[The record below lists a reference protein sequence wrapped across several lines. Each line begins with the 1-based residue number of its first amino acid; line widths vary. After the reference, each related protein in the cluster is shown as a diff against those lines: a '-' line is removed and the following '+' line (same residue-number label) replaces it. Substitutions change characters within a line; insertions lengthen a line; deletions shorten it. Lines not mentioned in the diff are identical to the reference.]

1 MNIFNEI
8 INAYQNNL
16 PFVAYRKPNTTTIK
30 GVFLQNNTLFY
41 TQNYTESGFVFA
53 PFDDKYPSVLFP
65 FTKAKRL
72 EETFIS
78 TKIISE
84 KNDFPFDDDSKENH
98 INLIKRG
105 LETIE
110 KGQFKKVVLSRK
122 EDVKLID
129 FDIFTTFKKLLQNYT
144 NAFVYV
150 WYHPKVGLWLG
161 ATPETLLQVQNNQFT
176 TMALAGTQVYKGTTD
191 VVWQEKELQEQQ
203 FVTDFIINN
212 LEKVTKNLQ
221 KSTVKTVKA
230 GNLVHLKT
238 VITGNLEQQEL
249 KNIINVLHPTPAVC
263 GLPKEQAKAFIL
275 ANENYKRGYYTGFLG
290 ELNINTSTS
299 LFVNLRCMN
308 IDKNK
313 ATIYVGGGITKDSNP
328 EKEYE
333 ETVAKSKTMKRVL
346 T

>member
-1 MNIFNEI
+1 
-8 INAYQNNL
+8 
-16 PFVAYRKPNTTTIK
+16 
-30 GVFLQNNTLFY
+30 
-41 TQNYTESGFVFA
+41 
-53 PFDDKYPSVLFP
+53 
-65 FTKAKRL
+65 
-72 EETFIS
+72 
-78 TKIISE
+78 
-84 KNDFPFDDDSKENH
+84 
-98 INLIKRG
+98 
-105 LETIE
+105 
-110 KGQFKKVVLSRK
+110 
-122 EDVKLID
+122 
-129 FDIFTTFKKLLQNYT
+129 
-144 NAFVYV
+144 
-150 WYHPKVGLWLG
+150 
-161 ATPETLLQVQNNQFT
+161 
-176 TMALAGTQVYKGTTD
+176 LAGTQVYKGTTD